1 MGSVARARKP
11 RPARASS
18 ACLARRPRSRRSDV
32 RGDCYAPH
40 MVKLFGRF
48 GAQGPRKPDISDDA
62 ATKAAY
68 LDSHPDVKHADMEQM
83 DSDTREMYRDAR
95 EAAVDAREERAK
107 AHTREFVIRGP
118 FQLGFTI
125 TLGVLV
131 ALVFGGMVEQVTT
144 ILMYVASALFVAL
157 SLDPLVRA
165 LHRRGVKRPI
175 GIGIV
180 FSGFVLII
188 AGLLAIIIPMI
199 ANQITLLVRSA
210 PWLVRDVMRQPW
222 FLDLN
227 ERFGQFIDFD
237 KLLGIGQDF
246 VSNPE
251 NWAQVAGGV
260 WQAGIGI
267 ANGVTAGLIV
277 LILSL
282 YFLASLQSMKRAFYS
297 LVPRSGRAKVID
309 ITEQVTK
316 SVGGYV
322 NGMVILAFIN
332 AVLGFVMMSIVGV
345 PFPGLVAVGVFFLA
359 LIPLIGSVVATVLVT
374 IVALFDEPT
383 TAIIAAIYY
392 LIYMQIESYLLTPRV
407 MNRVVSVPGALVV
420 IGALAGGTLLGLLGA
435 LIAIPVTAAVLMI
448 VKQVWVPR
456 QELR

>member
-1 MGSVARARKP
+1 
-11 RPARASS
+11 
-18 ACLARRPRSRRSDV
+18 
-32 RGDCYAPH
+32 
-40 MVKLFGRF
+40 MVKLLGRMRR
-48 GAQGPRKPDISDDA
+48 PVVRKPGLGDDPA
-62 ATKAAY
+62 VKAAY
-68 LDSHPDVKHADMEQM
+68 LDSHPDVRHADMEQM
-83 DSDTREMYRDAR
+83 DADTRAMYRDAR

-107 AHTREFVIRGP
+107 SHSREFVVRGP

-131 ALVFGGMVEQVTT
+131 ALLFGGMIEQLTT
-144 ILMYVASALFVAL
+144 IIMYVAAALFVAL
-157 SLDPLVRA
+157 GLDPVVRA
-165 LHRRGVKRPI
+165 FERRGVRRPF
-175 GIGIV
+175 GIALV
-180 FSGFVLII
+180 FGGFVVVI

-210 PWLVRDVMRQPW
+210 PTLFREVTRQPW

-227 ERFGQFIDFD
+227 ERFGEFVDFD
-237 KLLGIGQDF
+237 GLLQIGQDL
-246 VSNPE
+246 VSRPE

-267 ANGVTAGLIV
+267 ANGLTASLIV

-282 YFLASLQSMKRAFYS
+282 YFLASLQVIKRTFYS
-297 LVPRSGRAKVID
+297 LVPRSGRAKVMD

-316 SVGGYV
+316 SVGGYI
-322 NGMVILAFIN
+322 NGMVILALIN

-345 PFPGLVAVGVFFLA
+345 PFAGLVAIAVFLLA
-359 LIPLIGSVVATVLVT
+359 LIPLIGSVLATVLVT
-374 IVALFDEPT
+374 VVALFESPT
-383 TAIIAAIYY
+383 TALIAAIYY
-392 LIYMQIESYLLTPRV
+392 LVYMQIESYLLTPRV
-407 MNRVVSVPGALVV
+407 MNRVVAVPGALVV

-435 LIAIPVTAAVLMI
+435 LISIPVTAMVLMI

>member
-1 MGSVARARKP
+1 
-11 RPARASS
+11 
-18 ACLARRPRSRRSDV
+18 
-32 RGDCYAPH
+32 
-40 MVKLFGRF
+40 MVKFLGRLRPS
-48 GAQGPRKPDISDDA
+48 APRKPDLNDNA

-68 LDSHPDVKHADMEQM
+68 LDSHPDVKHADIEQM
-83 DSDTREMYRDAR
+83 DADTREMYRDAR

-107 AHTREFVIRGP
+107 TQTREFVVRGP

-131 ALVFGGMVEQVTT
+131 AMLFGGMIEQLTT
-144 ILMYVASALFVAL
+144 IIMYVAAALFVAL
-157 SLDPLVRA
+157 GLDPVVRS
-165 LHRRGVKRPI
+165 LERRGLKRPL
-175 GIGIV
+175 GIAVV
-180 FSGFVLII
+180 FGGFVLVI

-199 ANQITLLVRSA
+199 ASQITLLVRSA
-210 PWLVRDVMRQPW
+210 PGLFRDITHQQW
-222 FLDLN
+222 FLDVN
-227 ERFGQFIDFD
+227 ERFGQFVDFD
-237 KLLGIGQDF
+237 GLLQMGQDL
-246 VSNPE
+246 VSKPE

-267 ANGVTAGLIV
+267 ANGLTAGLIV
-277 LILSL
+277 LILTL
-282 YFLASLQSMKRAFYS
+282 YFLASLQSIKRAFYS

-322 NGMVILAFIN
+322 NGMVILAFVN
-332 AVLGFVMMSIVGV
+332 AVLGFVMMTIVDV
-345 PFPGLVAVGVFFLA
+345 PFAGLVAVGVFFLA
-359 LIPLIGSVVATVLVT
+359 LIPLIGSVMATVLVT
-374 IVALFDEPT
+374 IVALFQSPSA
-383 TAIIAAIYY
+383 AIIAAVYY

-435 LIAIPVTAAVLMI
+435 LISIPVTAMVLMI
-448 VKQVWVPR
+448 IKQVWVPR